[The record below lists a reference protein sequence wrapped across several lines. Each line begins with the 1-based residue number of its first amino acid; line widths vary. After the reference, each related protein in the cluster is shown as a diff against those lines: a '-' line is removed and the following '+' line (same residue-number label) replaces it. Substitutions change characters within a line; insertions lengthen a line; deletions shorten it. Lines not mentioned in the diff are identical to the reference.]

1 MSQAKTNASEA
12 FKKAKRAHDKAKAHY
27 DLTHLLIVQANGVVT
42 ALTDI
47 IDNNTA
53 TPDKIRELAEQIMGY
68 TLQLDPDQIQKLA
81 QQIDEAVSH
90 LENVESIIR
99 NTEHDLLRVEA
110 LKDNTLATK

>member
-27 DLTHLLIVQANGVVT
+27 DHTHSLIEQANGVVT

-53 TPDKIRELAEQIMGY
+53 TPEKIKDLADQVMDY

-81 QQIDEAVSH
+81 EQIDEAVSH
-90 LENVESIIR
+90 LENVETIIR
-99 NTEHDLLRVEA
+99 HTEHDLQRVQD
-110 LKDNTLATK
+110 LKADTFATK